1 MMDQYLKKA
10 FSWMAFFVFCTT
22 NTDAQ
27 TPGLG
32 TWNVATGRY
41 TINAKWNVFFETQ
54 LRSQQAYHHFNYHE
68 YKGGIGYNF
77 PKKISLV
84 AAMGHYTTYQPDGDF
99 KSPVIN
105 SEFRLWQQLILNN
118 YLSRVK
124 LEHRY
129 RFEQRFTSSGYRNRF
144 RYRLNAIIPIN
155 KPIVENNTW
164 YLSFSNEIF
173 LSNRGNFFEQNR
185 LSVLVGYDI
194 NDLLTVQTGLV
205 NRFDYFGLGKE
216 QWKNFLQTTLLFS
229 FNEGKSGRE
238 RHPSQVD

>member
-1 MMDQYLKKA
+1 
-10 FSWMAFFVFCTT
+10 MAFFVFCTT
-22 NTDAQ
+22 SIEAQ
-27 TPGLG
+27 TPGMG

-77 PKKISLV
+77 PQKISLV

-129 RFEQRFTSSGYRNRF
+129 RFEQRFTSNGYRNRF

-155 KPIVENNTW
+155 KPVVENNTW

-173 LSNRGNFFEQNR
+173 LSNSGNFFEQNR
-185 LSVLVGYDI
+185 LSLLVGYDI

-205 NRFDYFGLGKE
+205 NRFDYFGSGKE